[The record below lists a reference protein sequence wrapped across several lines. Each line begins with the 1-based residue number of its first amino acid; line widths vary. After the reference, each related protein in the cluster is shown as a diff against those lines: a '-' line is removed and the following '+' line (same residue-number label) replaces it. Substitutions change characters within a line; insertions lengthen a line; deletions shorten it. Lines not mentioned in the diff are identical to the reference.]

1 MLSRK
6 QTFVS
11 VASLLLMSLAAFWVG
26 SHRKEP
32 APVVVYKTAVYS
44 PKTETQEPSPSP
56 LNSEVERGTTS
67 DNARTD
73 SSETDAEAYLQ
84 SPDFDGSL
92 DDAFFGEILD
102 AAEIV
107 ELEEDGENG
116 FSPFGYGE
124 YPDIP
129 DGYPR
134 TPIWTHPDELRLHYS

>member
-11 VASLLLMSLAAFWVG
+11 VASPLLMSLAAFWVG

-44 PKTETQEPSPSP
+44 SKTETQEPSPSP

-73 SSETDAEAYLQ
+73 SSETDAITQRLTISQ
-84 SPDFDGSL
+84 MPLRS
-92 DDAFFGEILD
+92 
-102 AAEIV
+102 
-107 ELEEDGENG
+107 
-116 FSPFGYGE
+116 
-124 YPDIP
+124 
-129 DGYPR
+129 R
-134 TPIWTHPDELRLHYS
+134 TVTQLTR